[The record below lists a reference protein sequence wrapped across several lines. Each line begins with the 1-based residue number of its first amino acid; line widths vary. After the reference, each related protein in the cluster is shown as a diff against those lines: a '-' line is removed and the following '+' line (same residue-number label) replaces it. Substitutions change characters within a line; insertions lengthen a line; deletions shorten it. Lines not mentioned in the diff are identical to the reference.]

1 MRAPTQQSPRHRAMA
16 LEKMPISAEV
26 ERLFG
31 ARPSSDRPGSLR
43 EAIVRWLNEEL

>member
-1 MRAPTQQSPRHRAMA
+1 MLR
-16 LEKMPISAEV
+16 EKMPVSAEV

-31 ARPSSDRPGSLR
+31 TRPTSDRPASLR